1 MAATPSAPITGPLG
15 QSHRGLSMP
24 YLSSQLA
31 DWAVGFSPDDAP
43 AEVIQNTKLRI
54 LDHVGVMLASS
65 GLRSVQAAA
74 RAQRETDGGSGAHA
88 LWDRGETS
96 IAGAAFLNGVA
107 ASALEFDDTHI
118 SSNIHTTGVVLA
130 AALAQAQQ
138 TRTTGRQFL
147 GAVLVG
153 SEIFCRLGQVS
164 PVRMHELGFHPT
176 AVYGVFAA
184 AYTAA
189 RLRGLPAKAMADA
202 VGTAASLSAGSISA
216 FQDGTDTKILHVGFV
231 AAAGIRAAALAAQG
245 ISGPAEVFEGKF
257 GWYRSYIQSDVD
269 FRFGALTEQLGTR
282 WEVLNIAPKLYPC
295 AYTLMPFIAAA
306 LELRARHSFR
316 LEDITQIRCEIM
328 QRSFRTVCEPVEEK
342 RRLRSSWHGR
352 ISLQHTVAEALA
364 LGRFDKS
371 SYADSSINDPVINAL
386 ADKVVHIADPK
397 ADADTSRSR
406 GVVTIE
412 MADGQV
418 FSHTVEDML
427 GTSRNPASE
436 AVYLEKFRSNVDG
449 VLPADAADR
458 LIESL
463 LGLESADDIETI
475 LAPLRR

>member
-1 MAATPSAPITGPLG
+1 
-15 QSHRGLSMP
+15 MP
-24 YLSSQLA
+24 YLSSKLA
-31 DWAVGFSPDDAP
+31 DWAVGFSLDDAP
-43 AEVIQNTKLRI
+43 AEVIHNTKLRI

-74 RAQRETDGGSGAHA
+74 RAQRETDGGNGAHA

-107 ASALEFDDTHI
+107 ASVLEFDDTHI
-118 SSNIHTTGVVLA
+118 ASNIHTTGVVLA

-138 TRTTGRQFL
+138 APTRGRQFL
-147 GAVLVG
+147 EAVLIG

-189 RLRGLPAKAMADA
+189 RLRGLSSKVMADA

-216 FQDGTDTKILHVGFV
+216 FQDGTDTKILHVGFA
-231 AAAGIRAAALAAQG
+231 AAAGIRATALAAQG

-269 FRFGALTEQLGTR
+269 FRFGALTDQLGTR

-306 LELRARHSFR
+306 LELRANHTFR
-316 LEDITQIRCEIM
+316 LEDIVEIRCEIM

-342 RRLRSSWHGR
+342 RRPRSSWHGR

-371 SYADSSINDPVINAL
+371 SYSQSSLTDPVINAL
-386 ADKVVHIADPK
+386 ADKVVHIADPL

-406 GVVTIE
+406 GVVTIDL
-412 MADGQV
+412 ADGRV
-418 FSHTVEDML
+418 ISHTVEDML
-427 GTSRNPASE
+427 GTNRNPASE
-436 AVYLEKFRSNVDG
+436 AVYLDKFRGNVDG
-449 VLPADAADR
+449 VLPADVADR
-458 LIESL
+458 LIGGL
-463 LGLESADDIETI
+463 LGLDGAGDIDSI
-475 LAPLRR
+475 LAPLRN

>member
-1 MAATPSAPITGPLG
+1 
-15 QSHRGLSMP
+15 MP
-24 YLSSQLA
+24 CLSSKLA
-31 DWAVGFSPDDAP
+31 GWAVGFSLGDAP
-43 AEVIQNTKLRI
+43 DEVIHNAKLRI

-65 GLRSVQAAA
+65 SLRGVQAAA
-74 RAQRETDGGSGAHA
+74 RAQRETDGGNGAHA

-107 ASALEFDDTHI
+107 ASLLEFDDTHI
-118 SSNIHTTGVVLA
+118 ASNIHTTGVVLA

-138 TRTTGRQFL
+138 APTSGRQFL
-147 GAVLVG
+147 EAVLIG

-189 RLRGLPAKAMADA
+189 RLRGLSPKVMADA

-216 FQDGTDTKILHVGFV
+216 FQDGTDTKILHVGFA

-269 FRFGALTEQLGTR
+269 FRFGALTDQLGTR

-306 LELRARHSFR
+306 LELRANHAFR
-316 LEDITQIRCEIM
+316 LEDIVEIRCEIM

-342 RRLRSSWHGR
+342 RRPRTSWHGR

-364 LGRFDKS
+364 LGRFGKS
-371 SYADSSINDPVINAL
+371 SYSQSSITDPLINAL
-386 ADKVVHIADPK
+386 ADRVVHIADPL

-406 GVVTIE
+406 GVVTIDL
-412 MADGQV
+412 ADGRV
-418 FSHTVEDML
+418 ISHTVEDML

-436 AVYLEKFRSNVDG
+436 AVYLDKFRSNVDG
-449 VLPADAADR
+449 VLPADTADR
-458 LIESL
+458 LIEGL
-463 LGLESADDIETI
+463 LGLDDADDIASI
-475 LAPLRR
+475 LAPLRN